1 MKKLEN
7 FSWQMWQI
15 YALAALVVFIVG
27 GACSFFFVKEATY
40 VVKERNYVYKGK
52 NLRLTNYVTIGENEP
67 EFPMIAL
74 SFKEDDNERGSSVF
88 AVGRKYLAVQDSK
101 QYDGTLKKKDKEEY
115 FRIRYYQLGQEK
127 GEGHTI
133 DALKLVQDMG
143 YVSINGELDNQMY
156 SDGKNDYVKIQIDY
170 DNEIYINL
178 TNKKATKKRPKETI
192 QFGYGGIYRALSD
205 PSFITEAYSDDES
218 NIHSYGPWFKYEKDD
233 KESISTGNS
242 SDKNHSSSN
251 VKTEDNVTLATLKK
265 YGYLLVLKEN
275 MTLDDSETLTKI
287 LYPDASYFHWTIDS
301 RYTKTGR
308 KEYVETDQEFKQVIK
323 EDAIEKDI
331 ED

>member
-15 YALAALVVFIVG
+15 YALAALVIFLVAG
-27 GACSFFFVKEATY
+27 TCSFFFTKETAY
-40 VVKERNYVYKGK
+40 VAKEQNYVYKGK
-52 NLRLTNYVTIGENEP
+52 NQRLTNYTTIGETEP

-74 SFKEDDNERGSSVF
+74 SFKESDGWSYYDF
-88 AVGRKYLAVQDSK
+88 AVGRKFLAFQDSK
-101 QYDGTLKKKDKEEY
+101 QYGGRLKAKDKEEY
-115 FRIRYYQLGQEK
+115 FRIRYYKLGQEQ
-127 GEGHTI
+127 GDGQTI
-133 DALKLVQDMG
+133 DVLKLVQDMG
-143 YVSINGELDNQMY
+143 YVTIEGEMDNLMY
-156 SDGKNDYVKIQIDY
+156 SDGKDDYVKIQIDY

-218 NIHSYGPWFKYEKDD
+218 NIHSYGPWFEYKKED
-233 KESISTGNS
+233 KESISTDNS

-275 MTLDDSETLTKI
+275 IVQLETFI
-287 LYPDASYFHWTIDS
+287 NF
-301 RYTKTGR
+301 
-308 KEYVETDQEFKQVIK
+308 F
-323 EDAIEKDI
+323 
-331 ED
+331 

>member
-7 FSWQMWQI
+7 FSWQIWQI

-127 GEGHTI
+127 GEGQTI
-133 DALKLVQDMG
+133 DALK
-143 YVSINGELDNQMY
+143 MY

-170 DNEIYINL
+170 NNEIYINL

-205 PSFITEAYSDDES
+205 PSFITESYSDDES
-218 NIHSYGPWFKYEKDD
+218 NIHSYGPWFEYKKDD
-233 KESISTGNS
+233 KDSISTGNS